1 MDLIGPNAARIAEA
15 HAAMARFGS
24 QRKAAKALGISK
36 STFNRL
42 VKGSIKTVEN
52 NPAILNSDN
61 EIINRLRAEN
71 ATLKEAVRSATR
83 PKYTVRV
90 DNVSRGNRVK
100 VVVIGDAHDS
110 PHIPD
115 KSRFTWLGKHVADVK
130 PDFVIQIG
138 DLGTFDSVSTHCANH
153 TLEGKTKPK
162 FTDDINSLNLAL
174 DAFNDGLGS
183 FNVEK
188 HTTHGNHERRVF
200 AYENEHPEVE
210 GMPSHLLDQCLV
222 QRGWTYSPYGQ
233 PHFVGGV
240 AFLHAAINRMG
251 KTFGGKT
258 SENQIANETL
268 TDVVVGHSHIKRV
281 LKYAKLHHRHV
292 TIVNA
297 GCALPHGY
305 IEDYAQHAQTG
316 WSYGVMTLTIKDN
329 HITDD
334 EWVSMETLEERY
346 A

>member
-1 MDLIGPNAARIAEA
+1 MSRSPGISQSACDALLAAYARTGVIA
-15 HAAMARFGS
+15 
-24 QRKAAKALGISK
+24 KAAKEVGIHR
-36 STFNRL
+36 STAREYIRGNFKPAPDKDMGTQATIESLRREL
-42 VKGSIKTVEN
+42 DVARQSLKDAVKPRYTI
-52 NPAILNSDN
+52 
-61 EIINRLRAEN
+61 RA
-71 ATLKEAVRSATR
+71 
-83 PKYTVRV
+83 
-90 DNVSRGNRVK
+90 DNVSRGDKVK

-115 KSRFTWLGKHVADVK
+115 KSRFQWLGKYVADTK

-138 DLGTFDSVSTHCANH
+138 DVATMDSVSSHTGNH
-153 TLEGKTKPK
+153 TLEGKSKTNIP
-162 FTDDINSLNLAL
+162 TDIASLNLAL

-183 FNVEK
+183 YNVPK
-188 HTTHGNHERRVF
+188 HITLGNHERRVF

-258 SENQIANETL
+258 SENQIANESV

-281 LKYAKLHHRHV
+281 VKFAKLHHRHITV
-292 TIVNA
+292 VNA

-305 IEDYAQHAQTG
+305 IEDYAKHAQTG

-334 EWVSMETLEERY
+334 EWVSMETLGERY